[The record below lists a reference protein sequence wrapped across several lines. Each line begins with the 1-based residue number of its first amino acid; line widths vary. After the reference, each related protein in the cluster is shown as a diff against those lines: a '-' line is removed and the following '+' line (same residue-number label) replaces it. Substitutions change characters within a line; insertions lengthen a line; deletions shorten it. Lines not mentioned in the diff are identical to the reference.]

1 VVVDDHSTDGTA
13 DVAEASARAL
23 FDGRPDG
30 LRADVVA
37 GPERPGKGA
46 AIARGLAERR
56 HEELVLLTDADV
68 LFERD
73 AIVRLSRAFADPRLG
88 MACGEQR
95 FVASLLPDGRADPR
109 APSAAGLYD
118 RTTALVRRLESASGA
133 LFSVHGQ
140 CLAWRA
146 ALSIAPTPGFAA
158 DDLDLM
164 LQVRAARQRVE
175 RIGGARFHEEKA
187 APGPEREA
195 RALRRARAYV
205 QFLGHP
211 LLDDLGRGPLSRAQ
225 VGCYRRLPTA
235 APWLAPLVLLGALA
249 LAHAAAG
256 PGAAAIAALALGLLA
271 ASSPGRRLIAL
282 LGVIA
287 RATRREARASLG
299 DVWETARR

>member
-1 VVVDDHSTDGTA
+1 
-13 DVAEASARAL
+13 
-23 FDGRPDG
+23 
-30 LRADVVA
+30 
-37 GPERPGKGA
+37 
-46 AIARGLAERR
+46 
-56 HEELVLLTDADV
+56 
-68 LFERD
+68 
-73 AIVRLSRAFADPRLG
+73 

-95 FVASLLPDGRADPR
+95 FVAALAPDGRADPR

-118 RTTALVRRLESASGA
+118 RATALVRRLESARGA
-133 LFSVHGQ
+133 LVSVHGQ

-164 LQVRAARQRVE
+164 LQVRGTRRRVE
-175 RIGGARFHEEKA
+175 RIAGARFHEEKA

-211 LLDDLGRGPLSRAQ
+211 RLEDLADRGLARAQ
-225 VGCYRRLPTA
+225 LWCYRRLPTA

-249 LAHAAAG
+249 LVQAAAG
-256 PGAAAIAALALGLLA
+256 PRAAGIAALALLLLA
-271 ASSPGRRLIAL
+271 TSSPGRRLIAL
-282 LGVIA
+282 LAVIA

-299 DVWETARR
+299 DAWETARR